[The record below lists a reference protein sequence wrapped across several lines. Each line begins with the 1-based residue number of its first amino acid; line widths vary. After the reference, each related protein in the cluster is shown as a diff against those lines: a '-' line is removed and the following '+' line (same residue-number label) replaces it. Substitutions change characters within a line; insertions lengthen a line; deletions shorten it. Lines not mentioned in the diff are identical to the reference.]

1 MTIAQTTEQTEN
13 QLRNAGFAK
22 KADPVTFGQALAT
35 KYWMARKS
43 GHVADAEALSAQAE
57 AMIIDLGP
65 EPVEAPEVAQVE
77 TDVMSAVL
85 DERGARYGTFEGHAQ
100 VAQELKAVVSSSLA
114 ARGKV
119 LAPDQAEALD
129 MIMHKVARII
139 NGDPNYDDSWVDICG
154 YSQLIVD
161 RLRGKVR

>member
-1 MTIAQTTEQTEN
+1 MIHPTQ
-13 QLRNAGFAK
+13 
-22 KADPVTFGQALAT
+22 TFGQALVS
-35 KYWMARKS
+35 KYWAATRVK
-43 GHVADAEALSAQAE
+43 DTERALSLE
-57 AMIIDLGP
+57 ATAKKMGINLFADSELIKEM
-65 EPVEAPEVAQVE
+65 EPDVVDAVMQLEA
-77 TDVMSAVL
+77 DSMSAVL
-85 DERGARYGTFEGHAQ
+85 DERGTRYGTFQGHAQ
-100 VAQELKAVVSSSLA
+100 VAQELKEVVSSSLA

-161 RLRGKVR
+161 RLRGKAR